1 MKIKEIYHIKLRWLG
16 ILFMLLPLFTSCI
29 REEEFNNSPQGNFE
43 ALWKIIDEQYCLKFN
58 IIFYVLFFSV

>member
-16 ILFMLLPLFTSCI
+16 ILFILLPLFSSCI

-43 ALWKIIDEQYCLKFN
+43 ALWKIIAEQ
-58 IIFYVLFFSV
+58 